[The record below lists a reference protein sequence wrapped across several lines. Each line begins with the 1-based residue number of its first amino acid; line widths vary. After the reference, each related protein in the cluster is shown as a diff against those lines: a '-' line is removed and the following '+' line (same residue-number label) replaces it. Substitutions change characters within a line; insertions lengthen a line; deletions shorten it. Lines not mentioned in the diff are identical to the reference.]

1 MSIAYNI
8 KELRLNHHLSQKEF
22 AAIAGVSDKAVST
35 WENGTKIPRMGA
47 IQKIADHFGIL
58 KSDIIEP
65 TPESTKKDNKIPI
78 LGSVAAGTPIE
89 AYEDL
94 LGYVE
99 DKSYHND
106 GEKYFALRIAGHS
119 MEPTIK
125 DGDIVIVRQQPTVD
139 SGDIAIVLV
148 DGEAATAKEI
158 HIRKDG
164 ITLVGHNPSVYTPHF
179 YSNEDVATLP
189 VNILGRVMEVRRY
202 L

>member
-65 TPESTKKDNKIPI
+65 TPESTKRENKIPI

-148 DGEAATAKEI
+148 DGESATAKEV